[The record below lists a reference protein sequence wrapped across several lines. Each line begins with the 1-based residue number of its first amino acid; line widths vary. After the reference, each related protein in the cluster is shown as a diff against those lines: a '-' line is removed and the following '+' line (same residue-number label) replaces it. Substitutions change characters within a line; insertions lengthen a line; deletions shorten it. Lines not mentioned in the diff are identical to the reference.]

1 MSYAP
6 VNLSGPGWSATLTRF
21 GDVVTAVVTVPPGA
35 PDPTG
40 VAIPA
45 DFQPQAAEVI
55 AVSPNFPANPYVQ
68 ILAQNV
74 SVGGKFSTSA
84 SAALTAQVVMTL
96 QWLAATTAPGD
107 FLDIEAALVPLVQAA
122 FPAAR
127 VLTSTPNDLEAQLP
141 MIKLVHTGGSGDWQ
155 GMNNF
160 GIEVDVFHSTDAL
173 ASPVAWNV
181 YHWLMQQLPNVLGK
195 VGVRRV
201 DDNTLPLQTSYA
213 NPDVIRYSFGVTI
226 HIHDRRI

>member
-1 MSYAP
+1 MSYTP
-6 VNLSGPGWSATLTRF
+6 VTLTGIGWSAVLTRF

-35 PDPTG
+35 PNSAG
-40 VAIPA
+40 VALPT
-45 DFQPQAAEVI
+45 DFQPNGQVIALSPNYPTDPYVEVI
-55 AVSPNFPANPYVQ
+55 AQGVQ
-68 ILAQNV
+68 A
-74 SVGGKFSTSA
+74 GGKLITVA
-84 SAALTAQVVMTL
+84 SAALTTQLVMTM

-107 FLDIEAALVPLVQAA
+107 FLDIETALVPLVQAA

-127 VLTSTPNDLEAQLP
+127 VLTSTPNDLETQLP

-155 GMNNF
+155 GMNDF